1 MTQSDKARAFATL
14 HQPGTPLILYNAWDA
29 GSAQAV
35 AKAGAAAIATGS
47 WSLARAQGY
56 GDGEEIPLEFAVQI
70 LKRIVAS
77 VELPVSFDFEA
88 GYAQDLE
95 ALARN
100 IEQVLKAGAV
110 GVNFEDRVIGG
121 TGLQPVE
128 AQAQRISTLRGVAD
142 TMGVPLFINAR
153 TDVFFQG
160 SKPDDHAGLMDEAKS
175 RAAAYAEAGAD
186 GIFVPGLVTPELIG
200 DFCAT
205 ATLPVNIMQIGQAPA
220 HAALAELGVA
230 RISHGPAP
238 YLTAMSV
245 VTDAARAALKV

>member
-1 MTQSDKARAFATL
+1 MTQSYKARAFAAL
-14 HQPGTPLILYNAWDA
+14 HQPGTPLIFYNAWDA

-70 LKRIVAS
+70 LERIVAS

-88 GYAQDLE
+88 GYAQDPE

-100 IEQVLKAGAV
+100 IEQVLAAGAV

-121 TGLQPVE
+121 TELRPVE
-128 AQAQRISTLRGVAD
+128 AQAQRIATLRGVAD

-175 RAAAYAEAGAD
+175 RAAAYADARAD

-200 DFCAT
+200 DFCTDA
-205 ATLPVNIMQIGQAPA
+205 ALPVNIMQIGQAPA
-220 HAALAELGVA
+220 HATLAELGVA

-238 YLTAMSV
+238 YLAAMSG

>member
-1 MTQSDKARAFATL
+1 MTQSDKARAFAAL

-56 GDGEEIPLEFAVQI
+56 GDGEEIPLKFAVQI
-70 LKRIVAS
+70 LKRIIAS

-88 GYAQDLE
+88 GYAQDPE

-100 IEQVLKAGAV
+100 IEQVLAAGAV

-128 AQAQRISTLRGVAD
+128 AQGQRISILRSVAD

-175 RAAAYAEAGAD
+175 RAATYADAGAD

-200 DFCAT
+200 DFCTAT
-205 ATLPVNIMQIGQAPA
+205 ALPVNIMQIGQAPV
-220 HAALAELGVA
+220 HATLADLDVA

-238 YLTAMSV
+238 YLAAMSG